1 MAASSEVCNGLI
13 PWLYKWLPIICGCH
27 CRDDRSFHYHGRKFP
42 VCARCTGELLGIA
55 FCLVSCFFCLPPAWV
70 AALAM
75 VPMVAD
81 GTVQLLTRYESTNF
95 RRVVTGFL
103 FGYALCAL
111 AIHLVI
117 LGYHHGSN
125 WAKRF

>member
-1 MAASSEVCNGLI
+1 MIGWI
-13 PWLYKWLPIICGCH
+13 YKWLPIVCGCH
-27 CRDDRSFHYHGRKFP
+27 CRDDRSFHYHGRRFP

-55 FCLVSCFFCLPPAWV
+55 ACLISSFLYLPPAW
-70 AALAM
+70 AAAVAM

-95 RRVVTGFL
+95 RRLVTGFL

-111 AIHLVI
+111 FLLMCIAGFYR
-117 LGYHHGSN
+117 GYN
-125 WAKRF
+125 WGKQL